1 MSNYYEML
9 GLATDANT
17 ADIHRAVDN
26 RYNEMRQL
34 ATHPDAT
41 VVEEANR
48 NLRLLEQMRATLTD
62 TNLPVYMIAVE
73 KREPLRCCVWRYSEE
88 VLGQAQKEN
97 EEGIERLKKC
107 RERDEWLTGY
117 EGIRDLDWI

>member
-62 TNLPVYMIAVE
+62 AS
-73 KREPLRCCVWRYSEE
+73 RR
-88 VLGQAQKEN
+88 
-97 EEGIERLKKC
+97 
-107 RERDEWLTGY
+107 
-117 EGIRDLDWI
+117 